1 MLRNGTIAVKKLNN
15 SLEMH
20 EDNFKQEVTCLMG
33 VNHKNI
39 VRFLGYCSDTQGKM
53 SDYKGK
59 LVMADERQRML
70 CFEYLPKGC
79 LHNYITGSN
88 VSFHISDLC

>member
-20 EDNFKQEVTCLMG
+20 EDNFKQEVTYLVG

-59 LVMADERQRML
+59 LVMADERQTML

-79 LHNYITGSN
+79 LHNYITGN